1 METLPPNAS
10 ATALPRL
17 FSLRTVVEMI
27 VTAGPITRAEISRR
41 TGLSKQAVSEVA
53 LQLENAGWIGK
64 VGRTHGNIGRTGITY
79 QIVSSAAYVVGIDL
93 GGSKCRLALAD
104 LSSHVVAE
112 ATTATHPGGGLQALR
127 HIADE
132 VDRLIAEAGID
143 RARIQ
148 RAVIGCPG
156 IIDPRS
162 GRLNHS
168 PSIPDLTGTDIA
180 GSLSTLLGV
189 PTSAENDVNLAVLG
203 EHWQGRG
210 RGADNLAF
218 AALGTGI
225 GLGLMINGRLVRG
238 KRGAAGEICFLPIE
252 NDPFEENI
260 LGEGAFERAIG
271 SRGILA
277 RYRRLATERRD
288 DPAVQSVHDI
298 FEAMR
303 RGDPFAES
311 TIDETAKLLAF
322 GLLSLTAIID
332 PDMIVLGGNIGIQPE
347 LVERAGAYVK
357 AGSEQPPLI
366 KASALGNRATLV
378 GALATGLAQLQESL
392 FAIPTT
398 GPFPLPDPEHGMASI
413 GKPAAEL

>member
-1 METLPPNAS
+1 MEIPPANAS

-27 VTAGPITRAEISRR
+27 VTAGPITRAEIARR

-53 LQLENAGWIGK
+53 LQLEDAGWIGK
-64 VGRTHGNIGRTGITY
+64 VGRTHGNIGRTAITY
-79 QIVSSAAYVVGIDL
+79 QIVSSAAFVIGIDL
-93 GGSKCRLALAD
+93 GGSKCRIAIAD

-112 ATTATHPGGGLQALR
+112 ATTATDPGGGLQALR
-127 HIADE
+127 HIAGE
-132 VDRLIAEAGID
+132 VDRLIGIAGID

-156 IIDPRS
+156 IIDPHS

-168 PSIPDLTGTDIA
+168 PSVPDLTGTDIA
-180 GSLSTLLGV
+180 GSLSALLGV
-189 PTSAENDVNLAVLG
+189 PTTAENDVNLAVLG

-210 RGADNLAF
+210 RGADSLAF

-277 RYRRLATERRD
+277 RYRRLAGDRD

-298 FEAMR
+298 FQAMR
-303 RGDPFAES
+303 QGDPVAARA
-311 TIDETAKLLAF
+311 IDETAKLFAF

-347 LVERAGAYVK
+347 LVERARTYVN

-366 KASALGNRATLV
+366 AASALGNRATLV

-398 GPFPLPDPEHGMASI
+398 GPFPLPDPGHEAARA
-413 GKPAAEL
+413 GKPALEM

>member
-1 METLPPNAS
+1 MDALPTNAP
-10 ATALPRL
+10 ATGLPRL
-17 FSLRTVVEMI
+17 FSLRTVIEMI
-27 VTAGPITRAEISRR
+27 VTQGPITRAEIARR

-53 LQLENAGWIGK
+53 RQLEDAGWIGK
-64 VGRTHGNIGRTGITY
+64 VGRTHGNIGRTAVTF
-79 QIVSSAAYVVGIDL
+79 QIVPAAAYVIGIDL
-93 GGSKCRLALAD
+93 GGTKCSLAIAD

-112 ATTATHPGGGLQALR
+112 ATTATDPRGGLPALR
-127 HIADE
+127 QIASE
-132 VDRLIAEAGID
+132 LDRLITEAGID

-168 PSIPDLTGTDIA
+168 PSVPDLTGTDIA

-210 RGADNLAF
+210 RGADSLAF

-225 GLGLMINGRLVRG
+225 GLGLMINGRLVKGR
-238 KRGAAGEICFLPIE
+238 RGAAGEICFLPIE
-252 NDPFEENI
+252 NDPFDETI

-277 RYRRLATERRD
+277 RYRRLGGLAAR
-288 DPAVQSVHDI
+288 SVHDI
-298 FEAMR
+298 FAALR
-303 RGDPFAES
+303 QGDPIAER
-311 TIDETAKLLAF
+311 TIDETAKLFAF

-332 PDMIVLGGNIGIQPE
+332 PDMIVLGGSIGIQPE
-347 LVERAGAYVK
+347 LVERARSYVN

-366 KASALGNRATLV
+366 AASTLGNRATLV

-392 FAIPTT
+392 FAIPTS
-398 GPFPLPDPEHGMASI
+398 GPFPLPDPDQRTARA
-413 GKPAAEL
+413 GKPALEI

>member
-1 METLPPNAS
+1 MDAVPSTAS
-10 ATALPRL
+10 ATGLPRL

-53 LQLENAGWIGK
+53 RQLEEAGWIGQ
-64 VGRTHGNIGRTGITY
+64 VGRTQGNIGRTGVTY
-79 QIVSSAAYVVGIDL
+79 QIVPSAAYVIGIDL
-93 GGSKCRLALAD
+93 GGKKCRIALAD

-112 ATTATHPGGGLQALR
+112 TTTATDPAGGMTALR
-127 HIADE
+127 QIAGE
-132 VDRLIAEAGID
+132 VDRLIAETGID
-143 RARIQ
+143 RSKIQ

-180 GSLSTLLGV
+180 GSLSTLLGA
-189 PTSAENDVNLAVLG
+189 PTTAENDVNLAVLG

-210 RGADNLAF
+210 RGADSLAF

-238 KRGAAGEICFLPIE
+238 RRGAAGEICFLPIE
-252 NDPFEENI
+252 NDPFDENI

-271 SRGILA
+271 SRGIMA
-277 RYRRLATERRD
+277 RYRRLGGDQLGDRA
-288 DPAVQSVHDI
+288 ASSVHDI
-298 FEAMR
+298 FAALR
-303 RGDPFAES
+303 AGDAVAER
-311 TIDETAKLLAF
+311 TIDETAKLFAF

-332 PDMIVLGGNIGIQPE
+332 PDMIVLGGSIGIQPE
-347 LVERAGAYVK
+347 LVERASAYVK
-357 AGSEQPPLI
+357 AGSEQPPHI
-366 KASALGNRATLV
+366 AASALGNRATLI
-378 GALATGLAQLQESL
+378 GALATGLAQLQESV
-392 FAIPTT
+392 FAIPTS
-398 GPFPLPDPEHGMASI
+398 GPFPLPDPGPHPARA
-413 GKPAAEL
+413 GKPALEL